1 MVAITYI
8 EHNGRRHVVDVD
20 AGMNLMESATLNMV
34 PGVDGQCGGI
44 CSCATCHCYLPEGWQ
59 ERVGA
64 PAEGE
69 RQMLEHA
76 KHARPNSR
84 LGCQVFVT
92 EDMDGIEIGLPPE
105 QGGIGD

>member
-8 EHNGRRHVVDVD
+8 EHNGTRHRVEVD

-44 CSCATCHCYLPEGWQ
+44 CSCATCHCYVPDAWR
-59 ERVGA
+59 ERVGSA
-64 PAEGE
+64 GDGE
-69 RQMLEHA
+69 KQMLEFA
-76 KHARPNSR
+76 KHSRANSR
-84 LGCQVFVT
+84 LGCQVVVS
-92 EDMDGIEIGLPPE
+92 EAMDGIEIQLPAE